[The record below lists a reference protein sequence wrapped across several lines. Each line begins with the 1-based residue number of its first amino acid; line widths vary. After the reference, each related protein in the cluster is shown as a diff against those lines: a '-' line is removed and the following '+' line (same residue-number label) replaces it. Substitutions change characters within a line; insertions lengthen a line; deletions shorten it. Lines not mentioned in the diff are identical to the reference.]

1 MKIGIYLFYTYN
13 NKRSKNK
20 KKLKNFRLKKFRLKI
35 IKNKKLEF
43 VSKIILIENL

>member
-1 MKIGIYLFYTYN
+1 MYTYFIHTII
-13 NKRSKNK
+13 KEVKIK
-20 KKLKNFRLKKFRLKI
+20 KFRLKKFRLKNFRLKI